1 MNKKN
6 KGIARFM
13 LALMLGSGISGANS
27 ADQAYSIS
35 PKIMAD
41 ALHLVIESGRTAY
54 TQTVISRLTREEKVI
69 KVSEHFIDDKSLA
82 LPAQFFRH
90 SAEIVDDNVK
100 KHDDLD
106 FSYALRSLWPIRKK
120 NGPQSAAEKAGLK
133 YVVDT
138 QGDTFYA
145 EEVLDGKKYF
155 TAVYADV
162 AVSPVCVSC
171 HNTHK
176 RSPRRD
182 FKPDD
187 IMGGIV
193 IRIGLT
199 N

>member
-6 KGIARFM
+6 QRIARLV
-13 LALMLGSGISGANS
+13 LALMLGSGASGANG
-27 ADQAYSIS
+27 ADETYSIT
-35 PKIMAD
+35 PKTMVD
-41 ALHLVIESGRTAY
+41 TLHLVIKAGRASY
-54 TQTVISRLTREEKVI
+54 TQTVINRLTKEEKVI
-69 KVSEHFIDDKSLA
+69 KVSEHFIDDRALA

-90 SAEIVDDNVK
+90 SAEIVDDNIK
-100 KHDDLD
+100 NNDNLD
-106 FSYALRSLWPIRKK
+106 FNYALRSLWPIRKK
-120 NGPQSAAEKAGLK
+120 NGPQTAAEKAGLK
-133 YVVDT
+133 YVADS
-138 QGDTFYA
+138 QGDTYYA

-182 FKPDD
+182 FELNDV
-187 IMGGIV
+187 MGGIV